1 MASSK
6 ADLIAAIEKKVVVH
20 GRYNINLQIA
30 YGSINVQF
38 VANQEKVIFINYE
51 NNFVFSNGCFIVIP
65 VLYGTASEKYEVSIQ
80 SSYNNG
86 FNLMYNCQGVTNGA
100 LLEVRYIAFGF

>member
-6 ADLIAAIEKKVVVH
+6 ADLIAAIEQKVVVH

-38 VANQEKVIFINYE
+38 VANQEKAIFIGYE
-51 NNFVFSNGCFIVIP
+51 NDFVFPNGCFVVIP
-65 VLYGTASEKYEVSIQ
+65 ILQGTASEKYEVSIYGAG
-80 SSYNNG
+80 SGG

-100 LLEVRYIAFGF
+100 LLEVRYIAFGH